1 MGHRGLRLSPK
12 FSLRCVALW
21 LSTVTCST

>member
-12 FSLRCVALW
+12 FSLRCVAYDDGISLR
-21 LSTVTCST
+21 